1 MYDFASTVDKFVSS
15 YQQPEKYTFAR
26 DMCDKI
32 VSFLTASLSVGITSA
47 QIQSQLSGG
56 VAPASTPTFAGIAKT
71 LKNTRVDV

>member
-32 VSFLTASLSVGITSA
+32 VSFLTASLSVGITSCYEYGCD
-47 QIQSQLSGG
+47 LSLRSLF
-56 VAPASTPTFAGIAKT
+56 ASGYIGISEAG
-71 LKNTRVDV
+71 